1 VYLVDTNIWLE
12 RLLDQAG
19 SEEVGQFLQRVS
31 NDRLYLSDFTLHSI
45 GIILLKLDEA
55 ATFARF
61 VQDVLIDGVV
71 RLVALQPEDMTN
83 VTDAA
88 ERNLARAALGLEGD
102 RPRLHFLGLAQR
114 SARLAA
120 ESTVG
125 YPSQRKPMVLGA
137 FPSWT
142 NVRAA
147 YRAVGGRDGR
157 PDAFDSARVDDPG
170 KPGRSPVLFLPR
182 GTYPITK
189 TLIPTSRINVN
200 IVLRIPAACL
210 SSGTARLAGR

>member
-1 VYLVDTNIWLE
+1 VTKSVSVDTNIWLE

-88 ERNLARAALGLEGD
+88 EKYKLD
-102 RPRLHFLGLAQR
+102 FDD
-114 SARLAA
+114 
-120 ESTVG
+120 
-125 YPSQRKPMVLGA
+125 
-137 FPSWT
+137 
-142 NVRAA
+142 A
-147 YRAVGGRDGR
+147 YQY
-157 PDAFDSARVDDPG
+157 
-170 KPGRSPVLFLPR
+170 SPASHL
-182 GTYPITK
+182 
-189 TLIPTSRINVN
+189 
-200 IVLRIPAACL
+200 
-210 SSGTARLAGR
+210 